1 MVGAGNIGLI
11 VSYQMMQAGVK
22 VVSLVEAAPRIG
34 GYLVHASK
42 IARAGVPIRT
52 GYTVKEAYGD
62 GKLEGVVIVQL
73 DDKFQQIPGT
83 EEDIKCDT
91 LCLAVG
97 LTPLTELLWQA
108 GCHMEF
114 IRELSGH
121 VPVLDENLMTSVPGI
136 YVAGDATG
144 IEEASAA
151 MVEGMIAGYAVAES
165 LGYDPE
171 KAAALKADAVKELQV
186 LRSGPMGA
194 KIRAGLEKEIAK
206 GGRR

>member
-1 MVGAGNIGLI
+1 
-11 VSYQMMQAGVK
+11 
-22 VVSLVEAAPRIG
+22 
-34 GYLVHASK
+34 
-42 IARAGVPIRT
+42 
-52 GYTVKEAYGD
+52 
-62 GKLEGVVIVQL
+62 
-73 DDKFQQIPGT
+73 
-83 EEDIKCDT
+83 
-91 LCLAVG
+91 
-97 LTPLTELLWQA
+97 
-108 GCHMEF
+108 MEF

-144 IEEASAA
+144 IEEASSA